1 MDWRFSRGG
10 LTDFALL
17 PFQVSDKFAFGLFD
31 LDWDVF
37 TQHIEGA
44 INRVPV
50 LEKTGIKSTVC
61 GPGEWGCE
69 GRNRG
74 NLESLWMTAF
84 LRVTCL
90 VLPKL
95 SFSLFRL
102 WEKTQASK
110 GSNVSLGRQP
120 MRPLTQH

>member
-1 MDWRFSRGG
+1 M
-10 LTDFALL
+10 AL
-17 PFQVSDKFAFGLFD
+17 VSGNAKA
-31 LDWDVF
+31 
-37 TQHIEGA
+37 GA
-44 INRVPV
+44 
-50 LEKTGIKSTVC
+50 EATF
-61 GPGEWGCE
+61 
-69 GRNRG
+69 
-74 NLESLWMTAF
+74 ESLWMTAF